1 VNGLL
6 EIGTAAWL
14 RSAFIGARSARRV
27 KRRANPLAGA
37 VITPRG
43 APYRCT
49 FTMTAPPA
57 LISLPGIGPSACSQ
71 ASLRLNRDQDE
82 SAKAVALAQ
91 GTPASSGEQSLQH
104 V

>member
-14 RSAFIGARSARRV
+14 LSPFIGARSARRV
-27 KRRANPLAGA
+27 KRRANALAGA
-37 VITPRG
+37 AITPRS
-43 APYRCT
+43 APWRCA

-57 LISLPGIGPSACSQ
+57 LISLPGIGPPACSQ

-82 SAKAVALAQ
+82 SAKAVAVAL
-91 GTPASSGEQSLQH
+91 GTPAFGGEQPVQH

>member
-6 EIGTAAWL
+6 EIGTAAWPL
-14 RSAFIGARSARRV
+14 SAFSGSRSARRV
-27 KRRANPLAGA
+27 KRHANSRAGA
-37 VITPRG
+37 VITSPS

-49 FTMTAPPA
+49 FTMSAPPA
-57 LISLPGIGPSACSQ
+57 LISLSGIGPSACSQ
-71 ASLRLNRDQDE
+71 ASLRLNRGQDE

-91 GTPASSGEQSLQH
+91 GTPASGGEQSVQH

>member
-1 VNGLL
+1 VNSLL

-14 RSAFIGARSARRV
+14 LSAFIGARSARRV

-37 VITPRG
+37 LITPRS
-43 APYRCT
+43 APYRCA
-49 FTMTAPPA
+49 FTATAPSA
-57 LISLPGIGPSACSQ
+57 LISLPGIGPFAYSQ

-91 GTPASSGEQSLQH
+91 GTAASGGEQPVQH